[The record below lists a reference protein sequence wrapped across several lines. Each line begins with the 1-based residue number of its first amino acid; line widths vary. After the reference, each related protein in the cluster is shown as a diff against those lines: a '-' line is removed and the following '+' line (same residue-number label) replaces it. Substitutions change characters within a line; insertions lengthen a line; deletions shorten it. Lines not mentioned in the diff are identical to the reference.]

1 MFTRLEV
8 LVLSCLFV
16 TTELKRGKILPPQNL
31 TLLWINAFEPQLSWE
46 PSQHPGA
53 EYEVCTE
60 TEEEHGNEC
69 SVSAKI
75 RIHGISQLSKYILM
89 QGRILRWSVK
99 TLYEGNESE
108 SVVLNISYPV
118 YRFLPELVQDLSC
131 YSSSAKQGHCSWSP
145 VSNSTDLSFF
155 YRLVDEAGSS
165 SSSNLKECSLY
176 NYTGGVK
183 TGCDLQTTT
192 NEAIHILFNG
202 TLNNTAVWNTFRFET
217 KDNVKP
223 PALKWSAT
231 KDGNRLNIRWTP
243 PDVLSIDFWSFE
255 INYTECDTMKSFKK
269 QDVTSHLVNHFPQC
283 PYCITMK
290 AVSEKGSTPW
300 SDLKCQGPDKDA
312 NLLVYIAVFI
322 PLVIACLA
330 AMTFKFYL
338 KNKEKIFPKVPKPM
352 NLLSD
357 ISENNNKIAI
367 PHFSI
372 PTEEEENC
380 KVTLVTETE
389 ICKLNC

>member
-1 MFTRLEV
+1 MFTSLEV
-8 LVLSCLFV
+8 FVLNCLLV

-60 TEEEHGNEC
+60 TEEEYGNEC
-69 SVSAKI
+69 SVTT
-75 RIHGISQLSKYILM
+75 HGISQLRKYILM

-99 TLYEGNESE
+99 TLYKGNESDAA
-108 SVVLNISYPV
+108 VLNISY
-118 YRFLPELVQDLSC
+118 PELVQDLSC
-131 YSSSAKQGHCSWSP
+131 YSSTAKQGHCSWSP
-145 VSNSTDLSFF
+145 ASDSTDLSFF
-155 YRLVDEAGSS
+155 YRLVGEADPS

-231 KDGNRLNIRWTP
+231 KDGNRLNINWTP

-255 INYTECDTMKSFKK
+255 INYTECDTMKSFEKR
-269 QDVTSHLVNHFPQC
+269 DVTSHLVIHAHQC
-283 PYCITMK
+283 PYCITMR

-300 SDLKCQGPDKDA
+300 SDKKCQGTRKKSSPKYQ
-312 NLLVYIAVFI
+312 NL
-322 PLVIACLA
+322 
-330 AMTFKFYL
+330 
-338 KNKEKIFPKVPKPM
+338 
-352 NLLSD
+352 
-357 ISENNNKIAI
+357 
-367 PHFSI
+367 
-372 PTEEEENC
+372 
-380 KVTLVTETE
+380 
-389 ICKLNC
+389 